1 MFSKRYII
9 ALILVIVVIGT
20 VTQVSVA
27 KETEKI
33 GGINFN
39 IPEGFEKVHSGA
51 GSEDINGIHYAVN
64 NHTFENDDGD
74 VIDISVKK
82 PTGSTSQLNIP
93 SGASEKTIN
102 GVKGYSTTLDGLP
115 AFMYIQDG
123 KVVSISA
130 SKASL
135 IDEVLGQ

>member
-33 GGINFN
+33 GGINFY